1 MQNSSSNL
9 GRFIFAAAILS
20 GLVSAPAVT
29 VDGQRD
35 VTGYTVGASQ
45 VNPTGWGANNTLAN
59 AYYSHDVSS
68 VSLFVGGRP
77 DGNAFLI
84 FFDTVAGG
92 QNTLNNAQGG
102 GDGYAINNLNGFT
115 FDSGF
120 TADYM
125 LRVYGDGSGNAY
137 VNFFDLGGNANSYL
151 GNPNPNPLVSGA
163 FTLARD
169 WQSVTPGYDP
179 ATITSGF
186 EMSVSY
192 AALGLTGPT
201 DTWRASIILAN
212 GNSDYLSNQQLGSLP
227 NGTGDIA
234 GSGSGNWNQGLFI
247 GEQYFT
253 IVGVPEPSVFALAG
267 LGLAGLLIFSRRK
280 A

>member
-1 MQNSSSNL
+1 MHNPLQL
-9 GRFIFAAAILS
+9 LHPRIFAAVMLS
-20 GLVSAPAVT
+20 GLLPVSAVT

-35 VTGYTVGASQ
+35 VSGYTVGALQ
-45 VNPTGWGANNTLAN
+45 ANPTGWGSGNTLAN
-59 AYYSHDVSS
+59 AYYSLGVSTAN
-68 VSLFVGGRP
+68 LFVGGRP

-92 QNTLNNAQGG
+92 QNTLNNSQGG

-125 LRVYGDGSGNAY
+125 LRVYGDGAGNAY
-137 VNFFDLGGNANSYL
+137 VNFFDLAGNANSYL
-151 GNPNPNPLVSGA
+151 GNPNPNPVTSGN
-163 FTLARD
+163 FTVARD

-179 ATITSGF
+179 ATIASGF
-186 EMSVSY
+186 ELGVSY
-192 AALGLTGPT
+192 SALGLSGPT
-201 DTWRASIILAN
+201 DTWRVSIVLAN
-212 GNSDYLSNQQLGSLP
+212 GGSDYLSNQQLGSLP

-234 GSGSGNWNQGLFI
+234 GSGSGNWNQGSFA

-253 IVGVPEPSVFALAG
+253 ITGVPEPSTFALAG
-267 LGLAGLLIFSRRK
+267 LGLASLLIFSRRK